1 MIIRR
6 FNQVYLMVSI
16 EKIGKIMVG
25 FLVLILIAPG
35 VVSAHENNTSTYSV
49 NGISFNYPSSW
60 IISYDERNTSNIISA
75 SKPEFSFLSVAPFQV
90 QITPNYGI
98 SEEGMETQ
106 INATIYPV
114 GWTKV
119 SNQTITIDGQDAY
132 LQVFDVYSIWPPMWG
147 YKVEIITFSK
157 NNNTYELLFE
167 APAEEFDN
175 ENFQVIIDSF
185 KVE

>member
-1 MIIRR
+1 
-6 FNQVYLMVSI
+6 MVSKG
-16 EKIGKIMVG
+16 KIGKILVS
-25 FLVLILIAPG
+25 FLILVLITQFTEVAIASDG
-35 VVSAHENNTSTYSV
+35 NTNSYSV
-49 NGISFNYPSSW
+49 NGISFDYPSSW
-60 IISYDERNTSNIISA
+60 TMSYEERNSSNFISA
-75 SKPEFSFLSVAPFQV
+75 SKPEFSFLSMSPFQM

-98 SEEGMETQ
+98 SEEGMENQMNT
-106 INATIYPV
+106 TIYPL

-119 SNQTITIDGQDAY
+119 SHQNITIDGQDAS

-167 APAEEFDN
+167 APKKEYDN

>member
-1 MIIRR
+1 M
-6 FNQVYLMVSI
+6 MGSI
-16 EKIGKIMVG
+16 KKIGKILAGV
-25 FLVLILIAPG
+25 LVLILIAPRM
-35 VVSAHENNTSTYSV
+35 VSAAENSTSSYLV

-98 SEEGMETQ
+98 SKEGVETQ
-106 INATIYPV
+106 INTIIYPV
-114 GWTKV
+114 GWNKV

-132 LQVFDVYSIWPPMWG
+132 LQVFDVYSIWPPMWD

-167 APAEEFDN
+167 SPRDEFDN

>member
-1 MIIRR
+1 MM
-6 FNQVYLMVSI
+6 LST
-16 EKIGKIMVG
+16 EKIGKILAG
-25 FLVLILIAPG
+25 FLVLISIAPG
-35 VVSAHENNTSTYSV
+35 MVSGTDNSTSSYSV
-49 NGISFNYPSSW
+49 NGISFDYPSSW
-60 IISYDERNTSNIISA
+60 TISYEERNSSNIISA
-75 SKPEFSFLSVAPFQV
+75 SKPEFSFLSVSPFQV

-98 SEEGMETQ
+98 SEEGVESQ
-106 INATIYPV
+106 INTIIYPV

-167 APAEEFDN
+167 TPREEFDN